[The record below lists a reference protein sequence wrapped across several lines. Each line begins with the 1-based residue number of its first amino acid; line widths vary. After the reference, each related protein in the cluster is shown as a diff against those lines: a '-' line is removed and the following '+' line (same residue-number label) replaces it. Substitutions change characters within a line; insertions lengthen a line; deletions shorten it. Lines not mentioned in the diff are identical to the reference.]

1 MGMST
6 PVAYIRKSRVI
17 DERNG
22 VSWEVQ
28 EAKVRELAA
37 QYGDNGSRLAHP
49 VATGTSAGGRARRTA
64 RATGGSS
71 R

>member
-1 MGMST
+1 VSQ
-6 PVAYIRKSRVI
+6 PVAYLRKSRVI

-37 QYGDNGSRLAHP
+37 QHGDNGSRLVILSDWNVSGRKRGKDRP
-49 VATGTSAGGRARRTA
+49 VTVDR
-64 RATGGSS
+64 
-71 R
+71 